1 MQYQYR
7 THGTCSR
14 EIQFELEDGI
24 IKEIEFNGGCDGNLK
39 GISALAKGRRIE
51 EVIDLFKGMTCGYK
65 ATSCPDQ
72 LAIALEVAQKQ
83 IN

>member
-7 THGTCSR
+7 TQGTCSR

-65 ATSCPDQ
+65 PTSCPDQ
-72 LAIALEVAQKQ
+72 LAIALEAAQKQ